1 MKQSY
6 WTAAAARKIA
16 NAQRTINSI
25 QHKEIKQKEIEKPK
39 IDPVKC
45 HHKYNPPSTQWG
57 INTPVVCTICGITG
71 IANSW

>member
-25 QHKEIKQKEIEKPK
+25 QQNEIKQKEQNKPK
-39 IDPVKC
+39 IDHMKC
-45 HHKYNPPSTQWG
+45 YHKYNPPPTQWG
-57 INTPVVCTICGITG
+57 RNTPVVCTICGITG
-71 IANSW
+71 IANG